1 MKNAHGDE
9 IAIARYQ
16 VDDTLAVIVS
26 GDEGADVVSVNLSA
40 AYGLDP
46 GRNSIFVRD
55 GEENLLDGV
64 AGDWADERT
73 PYGPYDATARRFTFH
88 DEVEAMAEVAR

>member
-9 IAIARYQ
+9 IVIARYQ
-16 VDDTLAVIVS
+16 VDDTLAVLAE
-26 GDEGADVVSVNLSA
+26 GDDGRDIASVNLS

-46 GRNSIFVRD
+46 GRNSIFVP
-55 GEENLLDGV
+55 GGVENLLDGIE
-64 AGDWADERT
+64 GDWADART

-88 DEVEAMAEVAR
+88 DDVEAMAEVAR

>member
-9 IAIARYQ
+9 IVIARYQ

-26 GDEGADVVSVNLSA
+26 GDEGADVVSVNLSS
-40 AYGLDP
+40 YGLDP
-46 GRNSIFVRD
+46 GRNSIFVPD
-55 GEENLLDGV
+55 GQENLLDGV

-88 DEVEAMAEVAR
+88 EDVEAMA

>member
-16 VDDTLAVIVS
+16 VDDTLAVMVS
-26 GDEGADVVSVNLSA
+26 GADGADVASVNLS

-46 GRNSIFVRD
+46 GRNSIFVP
-55 GEENLLDGV
+55 GGVENLLDGI
-64 AGDWADERT
+64 AGDWDDERT

-88 DEVEAMAEVAR
+88 DDAEAMAEVAR

>member
-9 IAIARYQ
+9 IVIARYQ
-16 VDDTLAVIVS
+16 VDDTLAVLAE
-26 GDEGADVVSVNLSA
+26 GDDGRDIASVNLS

-46 GRNSIFVRD
+46 GRNSIFVP
-55 GEENLLDGV
+55 GGVESLLDGI

-88 DEVEAMAEVAR
+88 DDVESMAEVDR

>member
-9 IAIARYQ
+9 IVISRYQ
-16 VDDTLAVIVS
+16 VDDTLAVLAE
-26 GDEGADVVSVNLSA
+26 GDDGRDIASVNLS

-46 GRNSIFVRD
+46 GRNSIFVP
-55 GEENLLDGV
+55 GGVENLLDGI

-88 DEVEAMAEVAR
+88 DDVETMAGVAR